1 MGEGVGSWKSRGQ
14 QGGCVIVWEILICMY
29 KGAPDLQVVSGRE
42 ERSCGGEMEKGV
54 VQAFLH
60 KIDCIK

>member
-1 MGEGVGSWKSRGQ
+1 M
-14 QGGCVIVWEILICMY
+14 WEILICTY
-29 KGAPDLQVVSGRE
+29 NGAPDLQVVSRRE
-42 ERSCGGEMEKGV
+42 ERSCGEEMEKGV